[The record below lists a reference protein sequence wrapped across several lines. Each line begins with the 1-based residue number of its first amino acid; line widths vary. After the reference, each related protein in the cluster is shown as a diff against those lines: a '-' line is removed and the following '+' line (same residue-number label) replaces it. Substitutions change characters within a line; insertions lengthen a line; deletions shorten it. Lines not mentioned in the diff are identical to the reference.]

1 MALDKDSEDENPY
14 KPPES
19 PPDPESGVP
28 LVMPSAFVRV
38 CSMVFIGLGV
48 AFATLALV
56 IISELIRLRFGADSI
71 FEDPP
76 VPTWMA
82 LISTTFAT
90 VLIGFGIFLRRA
102 SSRKRTQLLER
113 R

>member
-1 MALDKDSEDENPY
+1 MDENPY
-14 KPPES
+14 KS
-19 PPDPESGVP
+19 PDGAPTPESGVRFA
-28 LVMPSAFVRV
+28 MPSTLVRV
-38 CSMVFIGLGV
+38 CSMFFIGLGV

-56 IISELIRLRFGADSI
+56 IISELIRFRLGAISI
-71 FEDPP
+71 FDDTP

-82 LISTTFAT
+82 LISTTFAS

>member
-1 MALDKDSEDENPY
+1 MEENPY
-14 KPPES
+14 NSPRIPPT
-19 PPDPESGVP
+19 PEFGVR
-28 LVMPSAFVRV
+28 LAMPSTLVRIF
-38 CSMVFIGLGV
+38 SMVFIGLGV

-56 IISELIRLRFGADSI
+56 IISELIRLRFGTDSI
-71 FEDPP
+71 FDETP

-82 LISTTFAT
+82 VISTTFAT
-90 VLIGFGIFLRRA
+90 VLIGFGVFLRRA